1 MFAALSFLQNQRHY
15 IQQHRRPL
23 PPYHHQQQHQQ
34 QQQQLQQQVNIDLDL
49 TDLSV
54 CL

>member
-34 QQQQLQQQVNIDLDL
+34 QQQQVNIDLDL